1 MLGLFFLVS
10 DQTYDKN
17 FGDHACVVGRHMT
30 VPATDLIAVEIA
42 QLISNNPIVRVIQAW
57 QIISHS

>member
-1 MLGLFFLVS
+1 MLGMFFLVS

-30 VPATDLIAVEIA
+30 VPATDLIAVETA
-42 QLISNNPIVRVIQAW
+42 QLISNNPIVGVI
-57 QIISHS
+57 